1 MKSEYLT
8 REQLASLFH
17 CTTRTIHN
25 YVKSGAI
32 PAPVKLGRRQLWQR
46 TDVIA
51 FIKAQQAAPEP
62 PAAVAIAGTD
72 VPGARLPMGS
82 VEPMTSAESSN

>member
-62 PAAVAIAGTD
+62 PAAAVNS
-72 VPGARLPMGS
+72 GADLPAATLPVGS